1 MRIKTKAIR
10 EGRTLYLLEDVNVPE
25 GQQLVVTIEA
35 SSADEVDDESTA
47 PQETLADV
55 LGFDPADEEKSR
67 KMAAD
72 QQRALKGLT
81 GMFKAKDHPPSGE
94 RSAAAHHDE
103 YIYTKDW

>member
-35 SSADEVDDESTA
+35 SSADEADDESTA

-55 LGFDPADEEKSR
+55 LGFDPADEERLKAEGNRQR
-67 KMAAD
+67 KDLLNMA
-72 QQRALKGLT
+72 T
-81 GMFKAKDHPPSGE
+81 STKAASEPP
-94 RSAAAHHDE
+94 HDGSSNHDKYLYGNE
-103 YIYTKDW
+103 